1 MIKNIKDYLQK
12 NYYTELLNLSNQHN
26 NYNFSNYLES
36 NLTENE
42 KILSES
48 ETVYS
53 DDFIFKKSWS
63 KLHLT
68 HKLIKVKQYVNT
80 IHSDKNE
87 RNILYKK
94 ISTMIKE
101 KQIPNKNIFYDV
113 NTTKIIKIKNFSF

>member
-1 MIKNIKDYLQK
+1 MIQDIQNYLQQ
-12 NYYTELLNLSNQHN
+12 NYYIELLNLSKQHN
-26 NYNFSNYLES
+26 NYKFSNYLES
-36 NLTENE
+36 KLTENE

-80 IHSDKNE
+80 IHLDKNE

-94 ISTMIKE
+94 ISTMVKE
-101 KQIPNKNIFYDV
+101 KQIPNKDIFYDV

>member
-1 MIKNIKDYLQK
+1 MIKDIQNYLQK
-12 NYYTELLNLSNQHN
+12 NYYTELLNISKQHN
-26 NYNFSNYLES
+26 NYKFSNYLEKK
-36 NLTENE
+36 LTENE
-42 KILSES
+42 KIISES

-80 IHSDKNE
+80 IKSDKNE

-101 KQIPNKNIFYDV
+101 KKIPNKDIFYDV
-113 NTTKIIKIKNFSF
+113 NTTKIIKIKNFLF

>member
-1 MIKNIKDYLQK
+1 MIQDIQNYLQQ
-12 NYYTELLNLSNQHN
+12 NYYIELLNLSKQHN
-26 NYNFSNYLES
+26 NYKFSNYLES
-36 NLTENE
+36 KLTENE

-80 IHSDKNE
+80 IHLDKNE

-94 ISTMIKE
+94 ISTMVKE
-101 KQIPNKNIFYDV
+101 KQRPNKDIFYDV

>member
-1 MIKNIKDYLQK
+1 LQQ
-12 NYYTELLNLSNQHN
+12 NYYIELLNLSKQHN
-26 NYNFSNYLES
+26 NYKFSNYLES
-36 NLTENE
+36 KLTENE

-80 IHSDKNE
+80 IHLDKNE

-94 ISTMIKE
+94 ISTMVKE
-101 KQIPNKNIFYDV
+101 KQIPNKDIFYDV